1 MDPPTYI
8 FLSLETSTRMFGGRL
23 WEIRKY
29 GGGSMDIIRKAI
41 FLGLGAIAMTQD
53 KAESIVDELIKK
65 GEIASSERYKTIDR
79 LLREADNQQ
88 KQVQDR
94 LSETVEKAILKM
106 GLPTKRDLDEIKDTL
121 KRIELK
127 LTITENKTI

>member
-1 MDPPTYI
+1 
-8 FLSLETSTRMFGGRL
+8 
-23 WEIRKY
+23 
-29 GGGSMDIIRKAI
+29 MDIIRKAI

>member
-1 MDPPTYI
+1 
-8 FLSLETSTRMFGGRL
+8 
-23 WEIRKY
+23 
-29 GGGSMDIIRKAI
+29 MDIIRKAI

-79 LLREADNQQ
+79 LLREADSQQ